1 MSTNFFEFNEHQELQ
16 IQYFKLEDTIFELV
30 KNMIN
35 FMIIDALLIYQIL
48 AYLSWKYVQVK
59 GLILCTKME
68 FLKAHWTNLAL
79 ICILVVEFLIQEVYE
94 VVLRLIWPENH
105 LRTLYISVI
114 VDKWKYLIVFQEVPV
129 RLLQL
134 LFWNYY

>member
-1 MSTNFFEFNEHQELQ
+1 
-16 IQYFKLEDTIFELV
+16 
-30 KNMIN
+30 
-35 FMIIDALLIYQIL
+35 MIIDTLLIYQIL

-94 VVLRLIWPENH
+94 VVLRLIWPENQ

-114 VDKWKYLIVFQEVPV
+114 VDEWKYLIVFQEVPV

-134 LFWNYY
+134 LLWNYY